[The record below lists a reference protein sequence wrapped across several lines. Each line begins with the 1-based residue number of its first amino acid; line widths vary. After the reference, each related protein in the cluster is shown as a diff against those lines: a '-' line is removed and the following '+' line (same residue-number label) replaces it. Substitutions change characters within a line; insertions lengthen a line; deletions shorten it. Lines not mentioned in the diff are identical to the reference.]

1 MYDELNNLNKSHYLY
16 QMSNYVIETDQGYVK
31 LSDKN
36 DVELYMLKENDK
48 AKFRLTF
55 QLTNPNY
62 DLNKAIGFKL
72 FALMAELNKDIIASV
87 VLSPYNETTTEIDMG
102 LLFCRFGADF
112 GLAQKY
118 IYSHSSLSKEGNKT
132 IIRSQQQEKPDDF
145 VVPPRTEPAT
155 GSSSMLELELIT
167 SHKCKIVY
175 DFVLDLE
182 DDLPIYMEKMPGR
195 LMHKVFSRLKVF
207 IESLV

>member
-87 VLSPYNETTTEIDMG
+87 VLSPYN
-102 LLFCRFGADF
+102 
-112 GLAQKY
+112 
-118 IYSHSSLSKEGNKT
+118 
-132 IIRSQQQEKPDDF
+132 
-145 VVPPRTEPAT
+145 
-155 GSSSMLELELIT
+155 
-167 SHKCKIVY
+167 
-175 DFVLDLE
+175 
-182 DDLPIYMEKMPGR
+182 
-195 LMHKVFSRLKVF
+195 
-207 IESLV
+207 